1 MVDPKLIIPR
11 QRWFGLLAELHRRGH
26 NRHESGAFLL
36 GSINGRRRQVEDVV
50 FYDEL
55 DRHAYS
61 SGVCILEADSFETLW
76 RHCRTTGLAV
86 LADIHT
92 HPGAA
97 RQSRS
102 DRENPMIARA
112 GHLAL
117 IAPEYARGAIWRHQ
131 LGVYRYT
138 GAHQWTDFSGW
149 KARSILKTGTW
160 R

>member
-11 QRWFGLLAELHRRGH
+11 RRWLGLLAELHRRGR

-36 GSINGRRRQVEDVV
+36 GSIDGRRRQVEDVV

-55 DRHAYS
+55 DRHAYA

-76 RHCRTTGLAV
+76 GHCRTTGLSV
-86 LADIHT
+86 VADIHT

-97 RQSRS
+97 GQSRS
-102 DRENPMIARA
+102 DRENPMVARA

-117 IAPEYARGAIWRHQ
+117 IAPGFARGAIWRHQ